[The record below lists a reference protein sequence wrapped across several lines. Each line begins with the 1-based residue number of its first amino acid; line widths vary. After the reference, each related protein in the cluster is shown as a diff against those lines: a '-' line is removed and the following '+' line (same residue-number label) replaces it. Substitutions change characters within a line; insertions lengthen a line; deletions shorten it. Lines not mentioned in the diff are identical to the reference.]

1 MIDILLSTYNGAKY
15 LSEQLDSLI
24 SQDYTDWR
32 LLVRDDGSTD
42 ETLSVVRRYA
52 ERDERIHIMHDELGN
67 IGVIRSFEELLRW
80 SEAPYVMFCDQDD
93 VWLESKVSKTLER
106 VQSAEGKVQSA
117 VLCFTD
123 LCVVDEQ
130 LRTLYPSFWSLN
142 RDPMP
147 TAARWPWVAVANPM
161 PGCTA
166 MLNRRAVEAVLPF
179 PASIPMHDWWI
190 ICRIARMGKVI
201 YVPEATILYR
211 QHGGNTWGVRQADA
225 HYYLSVLHHMRA
237 KWQEFRALEPFLREI
252 GFGGAVRYGV
262 YKCVYWGVRRML

>member
-1 MIDILLSTYNGAKY
+1 MIDILLSTYNGGRY
-15 LSEQLDSLI
+15 LREQLDSII
-24 SQDYTDWR
+24 SQSYADWR

-42 ETLSVVRRYA
+42 DTLQLLRGYA
-52 ERDERIHIMHDELGN
+52 DRDERICVMADDEGN
-67 IGVIRSFEELLRW
+67 IGVIRSFERLLRC

-93 VWLESKVSKTLER
+93 VWLENKVEVTLEK
-106 VQSAEGKVQSA
+106 VQSAESKEQSA

-123 LCVVDEQ
+123 LCVVDEE

-147 TAARWPWVAVANPM
+147 IAARWPWVAVANPM

-190 ICRIARMGKVI
+190 LCRIARVGKVV

-211 QHGGNTWGVRQADA
+211 QHGDNAWGVRRADA
-225 HYYLSVLHHMRA
+225 HYYLSVLRHMRD
-237 KWQEFRALEPFLREI
+237 KWQEFCALEPFLREI

-262 YKCVYWGVRRML
+262 YKCVYWVVRRVL